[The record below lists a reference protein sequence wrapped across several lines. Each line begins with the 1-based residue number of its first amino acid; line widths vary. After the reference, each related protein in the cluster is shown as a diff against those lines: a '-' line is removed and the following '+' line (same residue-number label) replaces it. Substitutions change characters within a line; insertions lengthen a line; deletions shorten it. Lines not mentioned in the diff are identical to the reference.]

1 MSRSRY
7 KHGIQAKKVAL
18 TSAVDYS
25 ISAAEL
31 RKYGLFT
38 QTGGSKTLTLIP
50 AATALAGID
59 LLCADVGGGTFK
71 VYVLAGFAGEGG
83 NYDTV
88 DVPTNG
94 AVSVYCD
101 GTYWY
106 VVGATPTNA

>member
-1 MSRSRY
+1 MRTRY
-7 KHGIQAKKVAL
+7 RHGIQAKRVAL

-25 ISAAEL
+25 ISVDEL

-38 QTGGSKTLTLIP
+38 ETGGSKTLTLP
-50 AATALAGID
+50 AAETAIAGID

-71 VYVLAGFAGEGG
+71 VYVSDGFAGEGG
-83 NYDTV
+83 TVDTV

-94 AVSVYCD
+94 AVIAYCD
-101 GTYWY
+101 GSYWY